1 MVYIIIEKKRGLE
14 TMKKFFVITAVSA
27 MMIFTGCSQ
36 STETVQTETVNVDAQ
51 QDSNSGSDADN
62 SGSEASQEPEAKMS
76 AMKMGQITEIDGT
89 GITVKTADFPNG
101 EPSGEKPDGEPN
113 GEKPDGEPNGEKPDG
128 EPNGEKPDGEPN
140 GEKPDGEPNGEKPDG
155 EPNGE
160 KPDGEPNGEQPNM
173 TFDGEEISITDVTGI
188 LKKNTSQDAKQDL
201 DQLEDADISELAV
214 NDVVQ
219 IIYGDNDEIK
229 YIVVMPA
236 K

>member
-1 MVYIIIEKKRGLE
+1 
-14 TMKKFFVITAVSA
+14 
-27 MMIFTGCSQ
+27 
-36 STETVQTETVNVDAQ
+36 
-51 QDSNSGSDADN
+51 
-62 SGSEASQEPEAKMS
+62 
-76 AMKMGQITEIDGT
+76 
-89 GITVKTADFPNG
+89 
-101 EPSGEKPDGEPN
+101 
-113 GEKPDGEPNGEKPDG
+113 
-128 EPNGEKPDGEPN
+128 
-140 GEKPDGEPNGEKPDG
+140 
-155 EPNGE
+155 
-160 KPDGEPNGEQPNM
+160 M